1 MGVGK
6 ILSGINSPTSCEQV
20 VIVHGSPTVGLRLAD
35 MSWICA
41 LKVHATF
48 VVTGSRDLFDFLLRK
63 FDLRQGGE
71 FGDLGL
77 NRFSIRRD
85 FLDQGRYN
93 AFDRRLGKVPEAS
106 QL

>member
-6 ILSGINSPTSCEQV
+6 ILSGINSPTSCEQI
-20 VIVHGSPTVGLRLAD
+20 VIVQGSPTVGLRLAD

-48 VVTGSRDLFDFLLRK
+48 VVTGSRYEFDFLLRK

-77 NRFSIRRD
+77 DAFSIGRD
-85 FLDQGRYN
+85 FLNQGRDD
-93 AFDRRLGKVPEAS
+93 AFDGWL
-106 QL
+106 